1 MAEKDELCGLS
12 FSVYRAENI
21 IRLNLLQMA

>member
-1 MAEKDELCGLS
+1 MAEKDEFCGLS
-12 FSVYRAENI
+12 FSAYRAENI

>member
-1 MAEKDELCGLS
+1 MTQKDELCGLS
-12 FSVYRAENI
+12 FSAYRAENI